1 MVSTVGDPGSRHG
14 CLVLQPNATLS
25 WQGAVVVFI
34 VFNAPSLAVA
44 ITCGLLGCWY
54 VLPASLFVIACVGL
68 GLWSGYRRSQQ
79 RQVVSIEDESVAVEK
94 GHNHPESRFEFQRGW
109 TQIVL
114 EPPARSRRL
123 SRLLLRSQGREVEL
137 GEFLDESERRD
148 LAHRLSLLLGTAR
161 SLGEAGA

>member
-1 MVSTVGDPGSRHG
+1 MVSTVGDPASHHG

-25 WQGAVVVFI
+25 WQGAVVVF
-34 VFNAPSLAVA
+34 VLFNTPSLAVA
-44 ITCGLLGCWY
+44 VTCGILGCWY
-54 VLPASLFVIACVGL
+54 VLPASLFVVACVGL
-68 GLWSGYRRSQQ
+68 GLWVGYRRSQQ
-79 RQVVSIEDESVAVEK
+79 RQVVCIENESVAVEK
-94 GHNHPESRFEFQRGW
+94 GHQHPETRFEFQRGW

-114 EPPARSRRL
+114 EPHARSRRL

-161 SLGEAGA
+161 SFGEAGA